1 MNADQPNDERQIPR
15 NELQP
20 RRDWLTPVLKFLAL
34 FAIVGLVIAML
45 LPAVRSSREA
55 ALRNSCFNNLKQIG
69 LGLQNY
75 ASVNGHYPPAYTTD
89 AAGNR
94 LHSWRTLVLP
104 YYGSSPLYPSIDL
117 TKPWNDPA
125 NAKAASAVVEC
136 YQCPSLAFDD
146 PKSPLTTYLAVVTP
160 ESAIRAANSRTP
172 EELEKVAANALLV
185 IDAPKEKAVHWMSP
199 EDADET
205 ELSEMLNSDNAQL
218 QHAGSILLGLFA
230 DYHVAAISKE
240 TDQAVLQAMLNASP
254 DATTSTEESQT
265 AQPTDAN
272 DSPR

>member
-1 MNADQPNDERQIPR
+1 MNADLPNDERQIPR
-15 NELQP
+15 GELQP
-20 RRDWLTPVLKFLAL
+20 TSNWLTLLLKFLAL
-34 FAIVGLVIAML
+34 LAIVGLVIAML

-55 ALRNSCFNNLKQIG
+55 ARRNSCFNNLKLIG
-69 LGLQNY
+69 LALQNY
-75 ASVNGHYPPAYTTD
+75 ADVHGHYPPAYTID

-104 YYGSSPLYPSIDL
+104 FYGSSPLYPSIDL

-146 PKSPLTTYLAVVTP
+146 PESPLTTYLAVVTP

-172 EELEKVAANALLV
+172 EELEKVAADALLV
-185 IDAPKEKAVHWMSP
+185 IDAPKERAVHWMSP

-205 ELSEMLNSDNAQL
+205 ALAEMLKSDESQS
-218 QHAGSILLGLFA
+218 QHSGNILLGLFA
-230 DYHVAAISKE
+230 DGHVAAISKE
-240 TDQAVLQAMLNASP
+240 TDPDTLRAM
-254 DATTSTEESQT
+254 TTV
-265 AQPTDAN
+265 PTDDDAI
-272 DSPR
+272 DK